1 MTVHHSMFAERLFEF
16 LFNAEFI
23 HKNSANVIGMPHIP
37 SQEEEKWLGYD
48 VAFNL
53 QNGAGVINA
62 LALQHKVV
70 RLVDGPGSGANK
82 AFRKTAGNPYF
93 AFPVD
98 PVQFNTIEALVSLN
112 LPGLEFYFC
121 APLFVDQKNLDDRY
135 AAKDLDAHSVYIDVN
150 GVGQLDESI
159 SHSIVYTPSGND
171 AWVFSEDPKPL
182 GIRLVSPVE
191 ENPKQEREE
200 VSLEQTKLLY
210 SNAFELV
217 ANGYARRVE
226 RELARQLPT
235 DVALVGQFSAMRRR
249 LQDAAPKRVE
259 FDSKAQ
265 GWLAISRLFA
275 AYLDATTIVVRCPG

>member
-1 MTVHHSMFAERLFEF
+1 MTVYHSVFAERLFEF

-23 HKNSANVIGMPHIP
+23 HKNAANVIGMPHIP

-53 QNGAGVINA
+53 QDGAGVINA

-82 AFRKTAGNPYF
+82 AFRNAAGNPYF

-98 PVQFNTIEALVSLN
+98 PVQFNTIEALVSEN

-121 APLFVDQKNLDDRY
+121 APLFVDQPNLDARY

-159 SHSIVYTPSGND
+159 PHSIVYTSAGNE
-171 AWVFSEDPKPL
+171 AWVFSEDPKRLTIRRVSL
-182 GIRLVSPVE
+182 GERAE
-191 ENPKQEREE
+191 RHQREE
-200 VSLEQTKLLY
+200 VSLEQIQKLY
-210 SNAFELV
+210 SKAFELV

-226 RELARQLPT
+226 RELTQRLPK
-235 DVALVGQFSAMRRR
+235 DVALVGQFSALSRQLRE
-249 LQDAAPKRVE
+249 AAPVRVS

-275 AYLDATTIVVRCPG
+275 AYLDATTIVERRTP

>member
-1 MTVHHSMFAERLFEF
+1 MTVHHSVFAERLFEF

-23 HKNSANVIGMPHIP
+23 HKNLANVIGMPHIP

-70 RLVDGPGSGANK
+70 RLVDGPGSGANR
-82 AFRKTAGNPYF
+82 AFRTAAGNPYF

-98 PVQFNTIEALVSLN
+98 PVQFNTIEALVSEN

-121 APLFVDQKNLDDRY
+121 APLFVDQSNLDARY

-159 SHSIVYTPSGND
+159 SHSIVYTPAGNE
-171 AWVFSEDPKPL
+171 AWVFSEESKPL
-182 GIRLVSPVE
+182 TIGLVSARV
-191 ENPKQEREE
+191 QDERQDREQL
-200 VSLEQTKLLY
+200 SLERTRQLY
-210 SNAFELV
+210 SRAFELV
-217 ANGYARRVE
+217 ANGYARRIE
-226 RELARQLPT
+226 RELARRLPQ
-235 DVALVGQFSAMRRR
+235 DVAFVGEFAALSRQLKESA
-249 LQDAAPKRVE
+249 PIRVS
-259 FDSKAQ
+259 FDSAAQ

-275 AYLDATTIVVRCPG
+275 GYLDATTIVERCPA

>member
-1 MTVHHSMFAERLFEF
+1 MTVHHSVFAERLFEF

-23 HKNSANVIGMPHIP
+23 HKNSASVIGMPHIP

-53 QNGAGVINA
+53 QNGGGVINA

-82 AFRKTAGNPYF
+82 AFRNAAGNPYF

-98 PVQFNTIEALVSLN
+98 PVQFNTIEALVSQN

-121 APLFVDQKNLDDRY
+121 APLFVDQPNLDARY

-159 SHSIVYTPSGND
+159 SHSIVYTPNGNE
-171 AWVFSEDPKPL
+171 AWVFSEDPKSL
-182 GIRLVSPVE
+182 TIRRVAPGE
-191 ENPKQEREE
+191 QNQNRQREE
-200 VSLEQTKLLY
+200 VSLEQIQRLY
-210 SNAFELV
+210 STAFELV

-226 RELARQLPT
+226 RQLARRLPK
-235 DVALVGQFSAMRRR
+235 DVALVGQFSALSRQ
-249 LQDAAPKRVE
+249 LQEGAPVRVS
-259 FDSKAQ
+259 FDSKAL

-275 AYLDATTIVVRCPG
+275 IYLDATTIVQRCAA